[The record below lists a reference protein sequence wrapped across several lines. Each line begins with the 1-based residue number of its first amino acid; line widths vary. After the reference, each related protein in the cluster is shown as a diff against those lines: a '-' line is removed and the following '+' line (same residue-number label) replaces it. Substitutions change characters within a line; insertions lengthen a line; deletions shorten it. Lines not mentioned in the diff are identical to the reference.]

1 MTLSMIHLGMTLS
14 LIAFTVGYFFRVKNN
29 AIHVVANLTG
39 VGFNLVTAIY
49 LLIIKYGLG
58 GLELFGIEYA
68 VAPWIILTHRAFAT
82 ITLLLMLVMAYLG
95 VTRNREWHIK
105 LHKPFIVLYLVVY
118 ISGLFIFKTIE
129 G

>member
-1 MTLSMIHLGMTLS
+1 MSLSYIHLGMTLS
-14 LIAFTVGYFFRVKNN
+14 VIAFSIGYFFRVKNN

-39 VGFNLVTAIY
+39 TGFNLVTAIY

-58 GLELFGIEYA
+58 GLEHFGIEYA
-68 VAPWIILTHRAFAT
+68 VSPWIVHTHRAFAAT
-82 ITLLLMLVMAYLG
+82 TLLLMLLMAYLG

-105 LHKPFIVLYLVVY
+105 LHKPFIVLYLAVY